1 MLLLC
6 MTCTLVRSVL
16 RLWNY
21 THSHKATTSS
31 TKVAGSKYAQHSEKL
46 FEVDEIYMFK
56 VKRKAHWKM

>member
-21 THSHKATTSS
+21 THSHKAITSS
-31 TKVAGSKYAQHSEKL
+31 TKVAGSKYVQHSEKL
-46 FEVDEIYMFK
+46 SAVDEIYMFK
-56 VKRKAHWKM
+56 VK